1 MDALM
6 LRLNTARVLARAF
19 LPNILLTLPFSA
31 FAADHA
37 YTAHL
42 SRVDDRHFTYSVTL
56 KKDDYLFGKLSSS
69 THNYTLSL
77 KGGSG
82 NVVKIFLTPQ
92 TSRDEFRFVSQTDA
106 TYTFNYESD
115 TPYPNNQAPSIE
127 WTILDAYQTPPTPA
141 VPKGAVSSVRIKEAI
156 NTLQDGVNSDEV
168 WAQLTQQGT
177 PLVEPLEGDKSLITF
192 LYRGARFGVKILGAP
207 SSDHDPMYRLANTD
221 IWYRSYSVP
230 NSTRL
235 SYQLVPDYPRLPK
248 DHPEHRISLL
258 ATAQADPHNP
268 NRFNY
273 TTPSDR
279 YTDSSYIDLP
289 HDGLDRPSLSE
300 ASPQGELKRFD
311 FRSTLLENQ
320 RRIWI
325 YIPKGVNIHKNPQA
339 LNLALFFDGLEY
351 QYKIPTPAILDKL
364 IVEKRIAPTIAVFI
378 DNASRQSRGV
388 ELPPNPAF
396 AKMMATELKPWIE
409 AQLNLTFD
417 AKHTLLSGS
426 SYGGLASMY
435 VAHQYPDQFGKV
447 LSQSGSFWWAK
458 DREQSQWL
466 TDEIKQNPKPGIAIY
481 MNAGTFETG
490 RGDVGIIDSNQRL
503 YQVLKAAHYPVQFK
517 EYASGHD
524 YFQWRNKIVE
534 GLEQLLPP
542 STNL

>member
-1 MDALM
+1 M
-6 LRLNTARVLARAF
+6 LRLNTARVLVRAV
-19 LPNILLTLPFSA
+19 LPNLLLTLPFSV
-31 FAADHA
+31 FAADHT

-42 SRVDDRHFTYSVTL
+42 NRVDDRHFTHSVTL

-69 THNYTLSL
+69 IHDYTLSL
-77 KGGSG
+77 KEGSG

-106 TYTFNYESD
+106 TYTLSYESD

-127 WTILDAYQTPPTPA
+127 WTILDAYQTPLTPA
-141 VPKGAVSSVRIKEAI
+141 VPKEGVSSVVIKEAI
-156 NTLQDGVNSDEV
+156 NSLQDGVNSDEV

-177 PLVEPLEGDKSLITF
+177 PLVEPLEDDKSLITF

-207 SSDHDPMYRLANTD
+207 SSDHDPMYRLADTD
-221 IWYRSYSVP
+221 IWYRSYNVP

-235 SYQLVPDYPRLPK
+235 SYQLVPDYPLLPK

-300 ASPQGELKRFD
+300 ASPQGELKSFD
-311 FRSTLLENQ
+311 FRSTQLENK

-325 YIPKGVNIHKNPQA
+325 YIPKGVNPRKDPQA
-339 LNLALFFDGLEY
+339 LNLAFFFDGLEY

-364 IVEKRIAPTIAVFI
+364 IAEKRIAPTIGVFI

-388 ELPPNPAF
+388 ELPPNPTF
-396 AKMMATELKPWIE
+396 AKMMATELKPWVE
-409 AQLNLTFD
+409 GKLNLSFD
-417 AKHTLLSGS
+417 AKHTLAGLSANQGGIQCEDQAPELGLSLVKGRLAGNQALFGS
-426 SYGGLASMY
+426 TPR
-435 VAHQYPDQFGKV
+435 H
-447 LSQSGSFWWAK
+447 
-458 DREQSQWL
+458 
-466 TDEIKQNPKPGIAIY
+466 
-481 MNAGTFETG
+481 
-490 RGDVGIIDSNQRL
+490 
-503 YQVLKAAHYPVQFK
+503 
-517 EYASGHD
+517 
-524 YFQWRNKIVE
+524 
-534 GLEQLLPP
+534 
-542 STNL
+542 